1 MSGISNYTLNQ
12 KINAVLGK
20 TSGIPSVIN
29 LDTTLTTGNNAG
41 ANDIDMNGND
51 ILNTASV
58 SSSLYK
64 INEDSDGVDGG
75 LIKFQ
80 TKEDGGAITEKV
92 RINNAGAIGIAPFF
106 LYGGTNQVLESQG
119 ANLPPIWKN
128 NFPDKLTSLPVSPN
142 FGDQFLLNFS
152 GSGNIGALMPMIYDG
167 INWRVI
173 GSTILCRWFCGSA
186 SQVIN
191 STSITNIING
201 DYGTITFSPPIT
213 GYYEVGQTMF
223 KWELNSGIGMST
235 YFSST
240 DGTEN
245 WRLYYVEDWN
255 GSYTHWRSGVSCPI
269 VVPLQSTKTYRFT
282 ANITYAFGNQ
292 GTLFTEGTAYVKAVS
307 S

>member
-29 LDTTLTTGNNAG
+29 LDSTLTTGNNAG
-41 ANDIDMNGND
+41 SNDIDMNGND

-64 INEDSDGVDGG
+64 IDEDTDGVDGG

-80 TKEDGGAITEKV
+80 TKVDGGAITEKV
-92 RINNAGAIGIAPFF
+92 RINNAGAIGLGGAN
-106 LYGGTNQVLESQG
+106 YGGTNQVITSQG

-142 FGDQFLLNFS
+142 FGDQFLFNFS
-152 GSGNIGALMPMIYDG
+152 GAGNIGALMPMIYDG

-191 STSITNIING
+191 STSVTNITIG
-201 DYGTITFSPPIT
+201 DYGSITFTPPIT
-213 GYYEVGQTMF
+213 GYYEIGQNWL

-235 YFSST
+235 YFSAT
-240 DGTEN
+240 DGSEN
-245 WRLYYVEDWN
+245 YRLYYTEDWN
-255 GSYTHWRSGVSCPI
+255 GPYQHWRAGVSCPF
-269 VVPLQSTKTYRFT
+269 VALLQSTKTYRFT
-282 ANITYAFGNQ
+282 ANISYAFGNQ
-292 GTLFTEGTAYVKAVS
+292 GTLLASGNTAYVKAVAS
-307 S
+307 